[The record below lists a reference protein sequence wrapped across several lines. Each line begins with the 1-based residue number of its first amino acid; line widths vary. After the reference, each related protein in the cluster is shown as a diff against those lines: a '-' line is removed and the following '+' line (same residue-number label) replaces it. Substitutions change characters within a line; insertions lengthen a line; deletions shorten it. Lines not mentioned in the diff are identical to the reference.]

1 MEAFRLVHAGSVRD
15 RGSRLNVVGKH
26 YESLYDPV
34 MDSSGCNVF
43 WLDCR
48 DRDAMP
54 HWEFGCL
61 NRDMCVDSQV
71 MVENDTIVPEN
82 LK

>member
-1 MEAFRLVHAGSVRD
+1 MV
-15 RGSRLNVVGKH
+15 
-26 YESLYDPV
+26 
-34 MDSSGCNVF
+34 SSGCNIF

-48 DRDAMP
+48 DSDAMP
-54 HWEFGCL
+54 DWDFGCL
-61 NRDMCVDSQV
+61 NRDTCVDSQI